1 MNAQDE
7 IEVEIGRKE
16 EIEPLPA
23 SRVYKRPESVLVVIH
38 TLAGEVLLLRRTHP
52 RYFWQSV
59 TGSLEW
65 GETPQQAA
73 LRELKEETGLES
85 AGKLVDCRYSLSFPI
100 LPAWRPRYAPQV
112 RINREHW
119 FSLALGGRRLVRLQ
133 REEHSEHRWLPWPAA
148 MRLAS
153 SWTNQRAIG
162 EILTP
167 EVLRPFC

>member
-16 EIEPLPA
+16 PIEPVSA
-23 SRVYKRPESVLVVIH
+23 SRVFKRPESVLVVIH
-38 TLAGEVLLLRRTHP
+38 TLAGEVLLLRRIQP

-65 GETPQQAA
+65 GETPQRAA

-85 AGKLVDCRYSLSFPI
+85 AGRLVDWHYSLSFPI

-119 FSLALGGRRLVRLQ
+119 FSLSLNSRRLIRLQ

-148 MRLAS
+148 IGLTT
-153 SWTNQRAIG
+153 SWTNQRAIRETLG
-162 EILTP
+162 RLS
-167 EVLRPFC
+167 LWMG